1 MTYSCIQKEQSP
13 ILCIAEP
20 SKYNKFSTQR
30 FAVLPFQSSRANCT
44 FISVNSE
51 LAYSERSE
59 VGTL

>member
-1 MTYSCIQKEQSP
+1 MTYSCIQKEQGP

-44 FISVNSE
+44 VRGVK
-51 LAYSERSE
+51 LAHSSQ
-59 VGTL
+59 